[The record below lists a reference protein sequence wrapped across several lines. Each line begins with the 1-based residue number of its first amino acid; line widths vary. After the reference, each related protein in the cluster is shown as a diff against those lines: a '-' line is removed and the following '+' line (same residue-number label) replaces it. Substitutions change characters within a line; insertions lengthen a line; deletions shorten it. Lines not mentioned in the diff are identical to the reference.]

1 MAKWIQTRGKA
12 DKADKAGRAG
22 LAAWCLFTIAVAQDA
37 PRPQPV
43 PLPLRLTPEALGHIE
58 AARTAAGEQHS
69 AVFSLICP
77 RTAATPS
84 TQELEKVIPNAL
96 PSRDAGRPWYTSPVK
111 VFDNLYFVGQTAFS
125 AWALVTSEGIIVID
139 AIFDYSVEAE
149 VADGLQQM
157 GLDPKSIRYVI
168 ISHGHADHVGGA
180 KFLQEKFGA
189 RIVMGEA
196 DWKFVE
202 SGTQSWKPRRDV
214 VATDGMQIR
223 LGDTAVRLVH
233 TPGHTPGTFS
243 SVLPLRDNGVAHT
256 AVLWGGTLF
265 NFADSPGM
273 PRDQLLADYT
283 ASAEKMRRVARE
295 SRADVLLSNHTR
307 YDGSTVKLPRL
318 AQRQPGQ
325 SHPYVI
331 GADGVDRFLLM
342 AGECAAGA
350 RAGEAAARR

>member
-1 MAKWIQTRGKA
+1 MANWVSRL
-12 DKADKAGRAG
+12 GRTG
-22 LAAWCLFTIAVAQDA
+22 LAVWCMGLVGTALAADA
-37 PRPQPV
+37 PRPQPA
-43 PLPLRLTPEALGHIE
+43 PTPFRMTPEAQRHID
-58 AARTAAGEQHS
+58 AARAAAGDQHA

-77 RTAATPS
+77 RTEATPS
-84 TQELEKVIPNAL
+84 AQELEKLIPNAL
-96 PSRDAGRPWYTSPVK
+96 PSLDASRNWYTPPVK

-125 AWALVTSEGIIVID
+125 AWALVTSEGIIVVD
-139 AIFDYSVEAE
+139 AIFDNTVEAE
-149 VADGLQQM
+149 VADGLRKM
-157 GLDPKSIRYVI
+157 GLDPKNIRYVI

-196 DWKFVE
+196 DWQFVE
-202 SGTQSWKPRRDV
+202 SGTQSWKPRRDM
-214 VATDGMQIR
+214 VATDGMQIK
-223 LGDTAVRLVH
+223 LGDTTVRLVH

-243 SVLPLRDNGVAHT
+243 TVLPLRDNGVAHT

-273 PRDQLLADYT
+273 PRDQLLADYSR
-283 ASAEKMRRVARE
+283 SAEKMRGVARE
-295 SRADVLLSNHTR
+295 VRADVLLSNHTR

-325 SHPYVI
+325 PHPYVI
-331 GADGVDRFLLM
+331 GADGVDRFLRM

-350 RAGEAAARR
+350 RAGEAAAKR